1 MDYRKRREEL
11 KNKLSGLNL
20 QKGARVAILAI
31 ASLMLLVAIKQGKY
45 SKVGCAIAGTIFAA
59 VATYESHKWQEEK
72 EELTAQYESV
82 TAQYN
87 RIKERGD
94 RLQLRALDLLE
105 DQQEQLVRNRLLA
118 QETAIIQDL
127 EIQAL
132 TKMLP
137 ILKQLQSALPEGTI
151 DLSDP
156 GLLQRALVEG
166 TVSSVLEYAEN
177 KVSTASA
184 KADLQDLIAQELAA
198 GNMAFGDND
207 ETEDRY
213 HQDEDEPTVTP
224 DPQPVEVAAYQSHFD
239 DPPVAEYS
247 PEIVDDIEVEGKP
260 SHLHSTVASILKVGV
275 NTEARILDPESEL
288 ISWQVLRSLLTTE
301 KSTMLVGTTG
311 AGKTVFETAWL
322 TELYKLRPEADIYAI
337 VQKNDYAKAI
347 PRNKVTFFD
356 LEEPTAALEV
366 IHKFWSIY
374 KKRSTQIKPGI
385 QFPPSRLIL
394 ADWTSIALSLK
405 TLASSKRW
413 KDEVNASMYKAKI
426 ADLILNGRACNT
438 PIIADVQSFNLESLG
453 IEADANI
460 RSNLNIL
467 GLGNRT
473 TSADG
478 SVNESY
484 GVIENLFKNS
494 WLINGQERQAAMK
507 EYKRLKPASIA
518 NTRPILLGL
527 SAIATV
533 SLMPDLKHYER
544 LCH

>member
-11 KNKLSGLNL
+11 RNKLSGLNL
-20 QKGARVAILAI
+20 QKGVRVAILAI
-31 ASLMLLVAIKQGKY
+31 ASLVLLVGIRQGKY
-45 SKVGCAIAGTIFAA
+45 NKVGCAIAAAIFAA

-72 EELTAQYESV
+72 EELNAQYESV

-87 RIKERGD
+87 RLKERGD

-118 QETAIIQDL
+118 QETVVIQDL

-156 GLLQRALVEG
+156 GLLQRALTEG

-177 KVSTASA
+177 KVSTAIA
-184 KADLQDLIAQELAA
+184 KSELQDLIAQELAA
-198 GNMAFGDND
+198 GNMAFGDRD
-207 ETEDRY
+207 ESEERDD
-213 HQDEDEPTVTP
+213 DEDEPALSP
-224 DPQPVEVAAYQSHFD
+224 YPQPVEAVTYPNRFD
-239 DPPVAEYS
+239 DPPVAQYPS
-247 PEIVDDIEVEGKP
+247 EIADDTQEDKP
-260 SHLHSTVASILKVGV
+260 SHLHSTVASILKVGI
-275 NTEARILDPESEL
+275 NPDARILDPESEL
-288 ISWQVLRSLLTTE
+288 VSWQVLRSLLTTE

-337 VQKNDYAKAI
+337 VQKSDYAKAI

-356 LEEPTAALEV
+356 LEDPTSALEV

-374 KKRSTQIKPGI
+374 KKRSTQIRPRVH
-385 QFPPSRLIL
+385 FPPARLIL

-405 TLASSKRW
+405 NLASSKRW
-413 KDEVNASMYKAKI
+413 KDEINASMYKAKI

-507 EYKRLKPASIA
+507 QYKRLKPVSIA

-533 SLMPDLKHYER
+533 SLMPDLKHYEG